1 MKDARVREKSSLLAW
16 GREGIR
22 GLVERFQMGGA
33 RVLDGQYRAGLML
46 RLILGAAVGL
56 LLLALAF
63 RGVDWRQVG
72 RAVAGA
78 NHPLL
83 VLALGTVLLTT
94 LAKAAR
100 WRLLFPQE
108 HGRPRL
114 SKLFPVLLIGQ
125 TVNAVLPARL
135 GEITRAYLIGE
146 IEGVD
151 KALALSTV
159 IVEKALDAIML
170 LILVA
175 LLFAFM
181 PLPGWLGRS
190 GILVSGFLAAVVC
203 LALVGV
209 YRTQWIQN
217 RSKGIAKS
225 PLVAWI
231 WRSRPSKIGSFD
243 LERSLRT
250 ITAGLSTLCRTVL
263 DRTVQWRDVAGQL
276 VGWSVFVWAM
286 AALTNYLT
294 FLALGIEAPFLA
306 ALFLLAA
313 LYLGA
318 AAPSP
323 PGRVGVFHYV
333 CVLSLSLFSVDR
345 SLALSY
351 GLVLHLIVFAPMIS
365 LGAWFLWKENYELS
379 KLTSASAGHLPVE
392 PKGEGPDP

>member
-159 IVEKALDAIML
+159 IVEKALEALML
-170 LILVA
+170 LLLVA

-190 GILVSGFLAAVVC
+190 GILVSGLLAAVVC

-209 YRTQWIQN
+209 YRAQWIRN

-243 LERSLRT
+243 LEQGLRSMA
-250 ITAGLSTLCRTVL
+250 AGLSALYRTVL
-263 DRTVQWRDVAGQL
+263 DRTVQWRDVAG
-276 VGWSVFVWAM
+276 
-286 AALTNYLT
+286 
-294 FLALGIEAPFLA
+294 
-306 ALFLLAA
+306 
-313 LYLGA
+313 
-318 AAPSP
+318 
-323 PGRVGVFHYV
+323 
-333 CVLSLSLFSVDR
+333 
-345 SLALSY
+345 
-351 GLVLHLIVFAPMIS
+351 
-365 LGAWFLWKENYELS
+365 
-379 KLTSASAGHLPVE
+379 
-392 PKGEGPDP
+392 